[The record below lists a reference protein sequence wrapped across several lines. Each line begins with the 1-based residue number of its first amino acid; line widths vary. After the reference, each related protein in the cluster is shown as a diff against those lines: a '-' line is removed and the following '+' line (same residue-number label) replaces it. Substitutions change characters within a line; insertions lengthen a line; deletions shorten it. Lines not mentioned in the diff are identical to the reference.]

1 MAKPKSRGDRAIAFV
16 ERYCPVPEGEHVGKK
31 IKLAPFQK
39 RFIKNIY
46 DNPLGTRRGYLS
58 IARKNGKALA
68 LETRL
73 PTPSGWVTMGNIQE
87 GDVLFDE
94 LGKPC
99 RVTFATPVQH
109 QRDCY
114 CVRFADGSEIV
125 ADAEHQWTVYSRR
138 RNGKR
143 LTLTTEEMRGDVV
156 LPYSRASYRERNY
169 SVDVAKAVDCP
180 AADLLLPPYTLGA
193 WLSDGDSRGATI
205 TKSVADG
212 TFIVN
217 EIADEGIAIRRLKDG
232 HTAPRWRLS
241 DGARNPTKDC
251 VQKRLRTLGVLGNKH
266 IPAEYQRA
274 SIKQRMALLQ
284 GLMDTDGYA
293 SKAGQCE
300 IVSVFEQLAK
310 DILHLVRGL
319 GFKAS
324 LREDRAQLYGK
335 DCGPYYRIQFW
346 AFSDR
351 PVFRLSRKA
360 ERLKERPARSRNE
373 RNYIVGITPV
383 ASVPVRCIQV
393 DSPSGLFLAG
403 DGFTPTH
410 NTALIAGIMLAHL
423 VGPEAKQNSQ
433 IVSGARSREQAG
445 QVFNYASKM
454 IQLSPTLSGLVR
466 IVPSG
471 KRLIG
476 LARNVEYR
484 ALSAEGT
491 TAHGLSPILA
501 ILDEVGQVKGPQDDF
516 IDAITTA
523 QGAHSAPLLIAIST
537 QAADDADLFSQWLD
551 DAEKSAD
558 PRIVSHVYAA
568 PKDAGLLDKKGW
580 RAANPALSI
589 FRNLDD
595 LTEQAKQASRMPS
608 AENTFRNLCLNQRV
622 STVSPFISVDV
633 WKSCG
638 GMVIEYGSA
647 PVWCGLDLS
656 ARTDLTALVIVGK
669 IAGVWHVTPHFWTP
683 EQGLMERAKR
693 DRSPYDVWVRQG
705 YLHTTP
711 GATVDYEFVAQD
723 IGAILGMLDV
733 RAIAYDRWRIALLQK
748 ELDALGITLPLIEYG
763 QGYKDMSPA
772 LDTLESE
779 LLNARIAHGMHPVL
793 RMCAANA
800 IVAKDPAG
808 NRKLDK
814 HKATGR
820 IDGLVALA
828 MAMGVANLKQEDS
841 IVIDSSYELM
851 LV

>member
-1 MAKPKSRGDRAIAFV
+1 MASPKKRKESRGDRVCRFLSEFCI
-16 ERYCPVPEGEHVGKK
+16 VPEGEHVGKK
-31 IKLAPFQK
+31 IVLAPFQK
-39 RFIKNIY
+39 RFIREIY
-46 DNPLGTRRGYLS
+46 DNPRGTRRGYLS
-58 IARKNGKALA
+58 ISRKNGK
-68 LETRL
+68 T
-73 PTPSGWVTMGNIQE
+73 S
-87 GDVLFDE
+87 
-94 LGKPC
+94 
-99 RVTFATPVQH
+99 
-109 QRDCY
+109 
-114 CVRFADGSEIV
+114 
-125 ADAEHQWTVYSRR
+125 
-138 RNGKR
+138 
-143 LTLTTEEMRGDVV
+143 
-156 LPYSRASYRERNY
+156 
-169 SVDVAKAVDCP
+169 
-180 AADLLLPPYTLGA
+180 
-193 WLSDGDSRGATI
+193 
-205 TKSVADG
+205 
-212 TFIVN
+212 
-217 EIADEGIAIRRLKDG
+217 
-232 HTAPRWRLS
+232 
-241 DGARNPTKDC
+241 
-251 VQKRLRTLGVLGNKH
+251 
-266 IPAEYQRA
+266 
-274 SIKQRMALLQ
+274 
-284 GLMDTDGYA
+284 
-293 SKAGQCE
+293 
-300 IVSVFEQLAK
+300 
-310 DILHLVRGL
+310 
-319 GFKAS
+319 
-324 LREDRAQLYGK
+324 
-335 DCGPYYRIQFW
+335 
-346 AFSDR
+346 
-351 PVFRLSRKA
+351 
-360 ERLKERPARSRNE
+360 
-373 RNYIVGITPV
+373 
-383 ASVPVRCIQV
+383 
-393 DSPSGLFLAG
+393 
-403 DGFTPTH
+403 
-410 NTALIAGIMLAHL
+410 LIAGIMLAHL

-433 IVSGARSREQAG
+433 IVSGARSREQAA

-454 IQLSPTLSGLVR
+454 VQLSPTLSGLVR
-466 IVPSG
+466 IVPSA

-491 TAHGLSPILA
+491 TAHGLSPVLA

-551 DAEKSAD
+551 DAEKSGD

-580 RAANPALSI
+580 RAANPALGI

-595 LTEQAKQASRMPS
+595 LAEQAKQASRMPS

-638 GMVIEYGSA
+638 GVVMEYGSA

-656 ARTDLTALVIVGK
+656 SRTDLTALVIVGR

-723 IGAILGMLDV
+723 IGAILGMMDV

-748 ELDALGITLPLIEYG
+748 ELDALGITLPLVEYG

-779 LLNARIAHGMHPVL
+779 LLNARMAHGMHPVL
-793 RMCAANA
+793 TMCAANA

-841 IVIDSSYELM
+841 IVIDSSFELM
-851 LV
+851 VV